1 MACLRILV
9 KMLHE
14 VLSFDIRHCVNVFIY
29 GFRGTGV
36 NIAKSMR
43 VSRNNHYRVC
53 GFISDE
59 PWMIGKH
66 TMGCRVYANDK
77 MLFEHLK
84 GRMYVRL
91 LLHLISWWIWNSL
104 V

>member
-1 MACLRILV
+1 MSAHFGE
-9 KMLHE
+9 MLHE

-53 GFISDE
+53 G
-59 PWMIGKH
+59 
-66 TMGCRVYANDK
+66 
-77 MLFEHLK
+77 LFLMSR
-84 GRMYVRL
+84 G
-91 LLHLISWWIWNSL
+91 
-104 V
+104 

>member
-14 VLSFDIRHCVNVFIY
+14 ALSFDIRHCVNVFIY

-43 VSRNNHYRVC
+43 VSRNNL
-53 GFISDE
+53 I
-59 PWMIGKH
+59 
-66 TMGCRVYANDK
+66 VYVV
-77 MLFEHLK
+77 LFLMSR
-84 GRMYVRL
+84 G
-91 LLHLISWWIWNSL
+91 
-104 V
+104 